1 MNTSDNSSH
10 FLSLVLPFFLGSRR
24 LVVVVVVVVV
34 VINGINVCLA
44 LLRWSFGKLFGFR
57 LTSCIQ
63 SSISIRYNNK
73 NTWFLVPFFLSSKF
87 SIESSAYSKRPF
99 FINRGVK
106 YSSLVIEFDEEKEIG
121 V

>member
-10 FLSLVLPFFLGSRR
+10 FLSLVLPWIFFLGSRGL
-24 LVVVVVVVVV
+24 LVVVVVVVV
-34 VINGINVCLA
+34 NVCLA

-63 SSISIRYNNK
+63 SSISIGYNNK

-87 SIESSAYSKRPF
+87 SIEFGAYSKRRF
-99 FINRGVK
+99 FINGGVK
-106 YSSLVIEFDEEKEIG
+106 YSSLAIEFDGEKGIG

>member
-10 FLSLVLPFFLGSRR
+10 FLSLVLPFFWGSRR
-24 LVVVVVVVVV
+24 LVVVVVVV

-44 LLRWSFGKLFGFR
+44 LLHWSFGKLFGFR

-73 NTWFLVPFFLSSKF
+73 NTRFLVLFFLSSKF

>member
-1 MNTSDNSSH
+1 MMT
-10 FLSLVLPFFLGSRR
+10 LL
-24 LVVVVVVVVV
+24 
-34 VINGINVCLA
+34 INCINVCLA
-44 LLRWSFGKLFGFR
+44 LLCWSFGKLFGFR

>member
-24 LVVVVVVVVV
+24 LVVVVVVVV
-34 VINGINVCLA
+34 INGINVCLA
-44 LLRWSFGKLFGFR
+44 LLCWSFGKLFGFR

-73 NTWFLVPFFLSSKF
+73 NTRFLVLFFLSSKF

-106 YSSLVIEFDEEKEIG
+106 YSSLVIEFDGEKEIG

>member
-10 FLSLVLPFFLGSRR
+10 FLSLILPFFLGSRR
-24 LVVVVVVVVV
+24 LFVVVVVVVVVV
-34 VINGINVCLA
+34 VINDINICLA

-73 NTWFLVPFFLSSKF
+73 NT
-87 SIESSAYSKRPF
+87 
-99 FINRGVK
+99 
-106 YSSLVIEFDEEKEIG
+106 
-121 V
+121 